1 MYWLILNISLFNVT
15 RRVKRDILKKKLALI
30 RASFSI
36 FTQIKTYQPTRS
48 FTPRWANLPF
58 MVRPSS
64 NCTFLNSM
72 VPSDSLTVTPVQ

>member
-15 RRVKRDILKKKLALI
+15 KRVKRDILKKKLALI

-72 VPSDSLTVTPVQ
+72 VPSVSLTVTPVQ